1 MSSQENL
8 SKLQK
13 NTVIAGILAIS
24 LAGWYFLFAMD
35 ANMKSMNMEFPAPAV
50 SIPST
55 IQKERAFRKDTNN
68 SNWQR
73 NEMFLTL
80 G

>member
-1 MSSQENL
+1 MVRLNFA
-8 SKLQK
+8 
-13 NTVIAGILAIS
+13 TVADG
-24 LAGWYFLFAMD
+24 LFPMKIW
-35 ANMKSMNMEFPAPAV
+35 NPKSMNMESPAPDV

-55 IQKERAFRKDTNN
+55 MQKERAFRKDTNS